1 MLSNPSQAREQPK
14 DELVRKIKYDNKHL
28 LIGSSILPL
37 QCTDLS
43 SAVCDSPVVSPD
55 CRLRPGLNVAPR
67 ALVFVLF
74 LRKDQLCV
82 GVLLAF
88 LFAQVKGERTDLLN
102 SRDGNLVLE
111 T

>member
-1 MLSNPSQAREQPK
+1 MMI
-14 DELVRKIKYDNKHL
+14 DY
-28 LIGSSILPL
+28 
-37 QCTDLS
+37 TDLS
-43 SAVCDSPVVSPD
+43 SAVCNSPVVAAD
-55 CRLRPGLNVAPR
+55 RGLHSGLHVAPR
-67 ALVFVLF
+67 ALVLVLF

-102 SRDGNLVLE
+102 GRDGNLVLE